1 MIKVVLAMLI
11 PISRRREPFVALETE
26 LSKPV
31 RAPEF
36 ILVALI
42 NMGPSLTKTLDPVE
56 TERDEVSATFP

>member
-11 PISRRREPFVALETE
+11 PTSRRREPFVALETE

-36 ILVALI
+36 ILVAPI